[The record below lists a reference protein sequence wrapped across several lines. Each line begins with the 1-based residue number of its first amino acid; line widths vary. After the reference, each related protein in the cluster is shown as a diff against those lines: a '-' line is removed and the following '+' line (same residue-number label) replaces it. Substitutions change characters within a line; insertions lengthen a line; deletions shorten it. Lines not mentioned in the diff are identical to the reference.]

1 MKIKES
7 ELPNYCIAF
16 GIIAIIICF
25 FTKEDKLN
33 FFLGGIACIAGGIL
47 LGHFNKITK

>member
-1 MKIKES
+1 MRIKES
-7 ELPNYCIAF
+7 ELPNYCIFF
-16 GIIAIIICF
+16 GIIAIILCF

-33 FFLGGIACIAGGIL
+33 TFLVGIACIVGGIL